1 MNENQPL
8 VFSSTIEIDSAQST
22 KNVQKAIDDIGKD
35 TKVKVNGIDFNF
47 DEVAKQFNKMVS
59 QSFQISDNK
68 IIGVTQA
75 FKNQFGEI
83 ITLQHRVNEEN
94 QATLTSAKTTS
105 NILEVQKSKYEEIRR
120 LYEELGKL
128 QVESVYANK
137 KRTEELANETKN
149 LKRNIILKEKEL
161 QSDERFLNV
170 ELQKSTID
178 KQKIANAK
186 SLGQAEKEMYDTQQK
201 RLKLE
206 NEIFKVKMQSENL
219 DGSLSKQ
226 DLAVVEKQL
235 ELLETERNKLN
246 GKLGYHGW
254 NTKEYKE
261 ELEQITSINKLKE
274 KAMTSDSKRVQLNNT
289 LLATQK
295 EINQLELQTQ
305 KNKGKDASLEATLN
319 AQLLEKRTQYAKTE
333 TEINKQGLQ
342 CEKTKTA
349 ILKENEKHQKSIAQE
364 IAKQTTQQEK
374 LNKSLE
380 QNQKKLQQRIDNLKN
395 TNTDFITSDNL
406 VALDKLEQKIK
417 NLSATSTSHLAEQ
430 MRDLNLEF
438 GKISSDVHTNKLKKT
453 NSALGELGTT
463 MKNVATYVSSAMV
476 IDRLWDELA
485 KGVEHVKDVDKAF
498 TNMSMTMENLTKTQF
513 NNMLSE
519 VNAMSQQMGAVAS
532 ETLQIAQTF
541 ANDKV
546 TTEEVMAKLQPSVA
560 LMNISGME
568 ATDVT
573 KSIMSIAN
581 SYQMLA
587 DDGSNAAEVTEYLGD
602 VLAKVSANMDMDF
615 TKLLVTHVEIYDE
628 EIDQNR

>member
-1 MNENQPL
+1 MNIALNENQPL

-47 DEVAKQFNKMVS
+47 DEVSKQFNKMMS
-59 QSFQISDNK
+59 QSFQINDNK
-68 IIGVTQA
+68 ITGITQA

-83 ITLQHRVNEEN
+83 ITLQHKVNEEN
-94 QATLTSAKTTS
+94 QVTLASAKTTS

-149 LKRNIILKEKEL
+149 LKRNITLKEKEL

-206 NEIFKVKMQSENL
+206 DEIFKMKVQSENL
-219 DGSLSKQ
+219 AGSLSKQ
-226 DLAVVEKQL
+226 DVAVAQKQL
-235 ELLETERNKLN
+235 DLLKTERNKLN
-246 GKLGYHGW
+246 GKLGYSGW
-254 NTKEYKE
+254 NTKEYEE
-261 ELEQITSINKLKE
+261 ELEQIRSINKLKE
-274 KAMTSDSKRVQLNNT
+274 KAITSDSKRVQLNNT

-319 AQLLEKRTQYAKTE
+319 AQLLEKRAQYAKTE

-342 CEKTKTA
+342 CEKTKIA

-395 TNTDFITSDNL
+395 TNKDFIGSDNL

-453 NSALGELGTT
+453 NSALGELGNTV
-463 MKNVATYVSSAMV
+463 KNVATYVSSAMV

-498 TNMSMTMENLTKTQF
+498 TNMSMTMESLTKTQF

-615 TKLLVTHVEIYDE
+615 AKIGDSYRN
-628 EIDQNR
+628 I